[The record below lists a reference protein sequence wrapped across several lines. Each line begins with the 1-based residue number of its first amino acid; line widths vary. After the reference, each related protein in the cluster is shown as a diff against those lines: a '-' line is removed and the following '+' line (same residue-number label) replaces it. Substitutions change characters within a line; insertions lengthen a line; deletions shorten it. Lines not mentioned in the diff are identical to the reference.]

1 MRPEELREA
10 RVTVGLTQVEAAG
23 MSRMTPDMY
32 SRLERGRR
40 EIDEDAERRLDTL
53 MRLARELTRGSGKPY
68 AEEEVVLALGEAV
81 LLLGEEE
88 RERLLANVRRETVA
102 RAVAEVTLTRCR
114 ASAVE
119 AIGEREMRI
128 RQLERQA

>member
-1 MRPEELREA
+1 MRPEELKCLRLE
-10 RVTVGLTQVEAAG
+10 AG
-23 MSRMTPDMY
+23 MTQAGAAEAIGVTSGAY
-32 SRLERGRR
+32 ASYERGSK
-40 EIDEDAERRLDTL
+40 EITEDIAYIARRRLGRHRAGGQADN
-53 MRLARELTRGSGKPY
+53 
-68 AEEEVVLALGEAV
+68 EVVLALGEAV

>member
-1 MRPEELREA
+1 MRPEELKCLRLE
-10 RVTVGLTQVEAAG
+10 AG
-23 MSRMTPDMY
+23 MTQAGAAEAIGVTSSAY
-32 SRLERGRR
+32 ASYERGSKG
-40 EIDEDAERRLDTL
+40 ITEDIAYIARRRLGRHRAGGQADD
-53 MRLARELTRGSGKPY
+53 
-68 AEEEVVLALGEAV
+68 EVVLALGEAV